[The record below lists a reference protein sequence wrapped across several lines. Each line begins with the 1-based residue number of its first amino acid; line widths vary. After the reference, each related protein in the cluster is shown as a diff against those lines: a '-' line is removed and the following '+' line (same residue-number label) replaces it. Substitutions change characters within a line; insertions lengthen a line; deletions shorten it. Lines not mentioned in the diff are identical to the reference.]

1 MKFAGCH
8 NDGVELICATLH
20 QRVSLNQNVCENA
33 TGGAHAALRSRE
45 ERLTHGTHN
54 ALEDPRNADVRIHI
68 NGELLHRD
76 DAKISV
82 FDSGYLVGDGV
93 WEGLRLHEGVLV
105 FLDEHLDRLWQGATT
120 VGIDLGMT
128 RQELTQKIQQ
138 TLAANQMTDGVHVRV
153 MVTRGIKKTPSQDP
167 RLTISGP
174 NLVIIAEHKTA
185 DPSSRDR
192 GVSLFTSTIRRGSPD
207 YLDPRLNCHS
217 KLHEV
222 QALMQALEAGADE
235 ALMLDIHGFVATCNA
250 TNFFIVRG
258 EQVWTSTGKYCM
270 NGITR
275 SKVIAV
281 CEQAGI
287 TCQQKDFS
295 LFDVYGADEA
305 FVTGTFGGL
314 TPVISVDGRQIG
326 AACEAPAEGS
336 DAAGR
341 STGDGPT
348 GPMTRRLQRLY
359 EETIELAAEQD
370 TVQAGAT
377 SD

>member
-1 MKFAGCH
+1 M
-8 NDGVELICATLH
+8 
-20 QRVSLNQNVCENA
+20 
-33 TGGAHAALRSRE
+33 
-45 ERLTHGTHN
+45 THGTHN
-54 ALEDPRNADVRIHI
+54 ALEDPRNADVRIYI

-93 WEGLRLHEGVLV
+93 WEGLRLHDGVLV
-105 FLDEHLDRLWQGATT
+105 FLDEHLDRLWQGAAT

-128 RQELTQKIQQ
+128 RQELAQKIQQ
-138 TLAANQMTDGVHVRV
+138 TLDANGMIDGVHVRV
-153 MVTRGIKKTPSQDP
+153 MITRGIKKTPSQDP

-258 EQVWTSTGKYCM
+258 DQVWTSTGTYCM

-275 SKVIAV
+275 CKVIEV
-281 CEQAGI
+281 CQQARI

-326 AACEAPAEGS
+326 APREAVADGHV
-336 DAAGR
+336 
-341 STGDGPT
+341 DGPT
-348 GPMTRRLQRLY
+348 GPMTRRLQQLY
-359 EETIELAAEQD
+359 EGAIEAAVAAA
-370 TVQAGAT
+370 TAGAEAGVT
-377 SD
+377 SV